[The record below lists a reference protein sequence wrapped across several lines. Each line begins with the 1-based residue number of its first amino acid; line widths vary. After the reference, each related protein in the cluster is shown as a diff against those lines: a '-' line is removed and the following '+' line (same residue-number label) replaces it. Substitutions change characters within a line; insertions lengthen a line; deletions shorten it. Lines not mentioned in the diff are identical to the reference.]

1 MKSAREE
8 QARLLEL
15 QGIDIEI
22 ARLDYRA
29 RTLPVLEKLEQAE
42 RGRDAHKDLAIAGG
56 AERSDVEGELRR
68 AQSDV
73 EQVVGRVEKDQ
84 KLIDSGTV
92 SAKDLENLLGEL
104 KSLGRRKEELEE
116 VELEVMVRL
125 EEINGRIAEHSSER
139 DRFESEA
146 NQLATERDKALAEI
160 DSARRSLLADRQ
172 EIEREINKE
181 LLDLYL
187 KIKESSG
194 GVAAAKLE
202 NGQCLGCHLQINAVE
217 VTRIKALPEDE
228 VVRCDECRRILVR
241 V

>member
-15 QGIDIEI
+15 QGIEIEI

-42 RGRDAHKDLAIAGG
+42 RGRDAHRELAIAGG

-68 AQSDV
+68 AESDV
-73 EQVVGRVEKDQ
+73 EQVVGRIEKDQ

-146 NQLATERDKALAEI
+146 NQLASERDKALAEI

>member
-42 RGRDAHKDLAIAGG
+42 RGRDAHRDLAIAGG

-68 AQSDV
+68 AESDV
-73 EQVVGRVEKDQ
+73 EQVVGRIEKDQ

-125 EEINGRIAEHSSER
+125 EEINGRISEHSSKR

-146 NQLATERDKALAEI
+146 NQLATERDTALAEI
-160 DSARRSLLADRQ
+160 DSARRLLLADRQ

>member
-1 MKSAREE
+1 MKSTAQE
-8 QARLLEL
+8 QIKLLEL

-42 RGRDAHKDLAIAGG
+42 RGRDAHRELAIAGG

-68 AQSDV
+68 AESDV
-73 EQVVGRVEKDQ
+73 EQVVGRIEKDQ

-146 NQLATERDKALAEI
+146 NQLASERDKALAEI

-187 KIKESSG
+187 KIKGSSG

>member
-1 MKSAREE
+1 MKSSREE
-8 QARLLEL
+8 QVRLLDL
-15 QGIDIEI
+15 QEIDIEI
-22 ARLDYRA
+22 TRLDYRA
-29 RTLPVLEKLEQAE
+29 KNLPVLAKLEQAE
-42 RGRDAHKDLAIAGG
+42 RGRDAHKDLAVAGG
-56 AERSDVEGELRR
+56 AERSDVEVELRR
-68 AQSDV
+68 AEADV
-73 EQVVGRVEKDQ
+73 EQVVGRIEKDQ

-125 EEINGRIAEHSSER
+125 EEINGRIAEHSNER
-139 DRFESEA
+139 DRFEAEVA
-146 NQLATERDKALAEI
+146 QLSTERDSALGEI
-160 DSARRSLLADRQ
+160 DSARSSLLADRQ
-172 EIEREINKE
+172 EIENGIGKE
-181 LLDLYL
+181 LMTLYS

-217 VTRIKALPEDE
+217 VTRIKALPDDE

>member
-1 MKSAREE
+1 MKSSRQE
-8 QARLLEL
+8 QVRLLEL

-29 RTLPVLEKLEQAE
+29 KTLPVLEKSEQAE
-42 RGRDAHKDLAIAGG
+42 RGRDAHRDLAIAGG
-56 AERSDVEGELRR
+56 AERSDVEAELRR
-68 AQSDV
+68 AESDV
-73 EQVVGRVEKDQ
+73 EQVVGRIEKDQ

-125 EEINGRIAEHSSER
+125 EEINARITEHSSER

-146 NQLATERDKALAEI
+146 NAHAAERDKALAEI
-160 DSARRSLLADRQ
+160 DSARTSLLADRQ
-172 EIEREINKE
+172 EIESGISKE
-181 LLDLYL
+181 LIELYL
-187 KIKESSG
+187 KVKELNG
-194 GVAAAKLE
+194 GVGAAKLE

-217 VTRIKALPEDE
+217 VTRIKALPDDE

-241 V
+241 I

>member
-1 MKSAREE
+1 MKSSRQE

-22 ARLDYRA
+22 ARLDYKA
-29 RTLPVLEKLEQAE
+29 KTLPVLEKLEQAE
-42 RGRDAHKDLAIAGG
+42 RGRDAHRDLAIAGG
-56 AERSDVEGELRR
+56 AERSDVEAELRR
-68 AQSDV
+68 AESDV
-73 EQVVGRVEKDQ
+73 EQVVGRIEKDQ

-125 EEINGRIAEHSSER
+125 EEINARITEHGSER

-146 NQLATERDKALAEI
+146 NAHVAERDKALAEI
-160 DSARRSLLADRQ
+160 DSARTSLLADRQ
-172 EIEREINKE
+172 EIESGISKE
-181 LLDLYL
+181 LIELYL
-187 KIKESSG
+187 KVRELNG
-194 GVAAAKLE
+194 GVGAAKLE

-217 VTRIKALPEDE
+217 VTRIKALPDDE

-241 V
+241 I

>member
-1 MKSAREE
+1 MKSTAQE
-8 QARLLEL
+8 QIKLLEL

-42 RGRDAHKDLAIAGG
+42 RGRDAHRELAIAGG

-68 AQSDV
+68 AESDV
-73 EQVVGRVEKDQ
+73 EQVVGRIEKDQ

-146 NQLATERDKALAEI
+146 NQLASERDKALAEI

>member
-1 MKSAREE
+1 MKSSQEE
-8 QARLLEL
+8 QLRLLEL

-42 RGRDAHKDLAIAGG
+42 RGRDAHKDLAIAGE
-56 AERSDVEGELRR
+56 AERSDVEAELKR
-68 AQSDV
+68 AESDV
-73 EQVVGRVEKDQ
+73 EQVVGRIEKDQ

-116 VELEVMVRL
+116 VELEAMVRL
-125 EEINGRIAEHSSER
+125 EEINGRITEHSGER
-139 DRFESEA
+139 DRFQSEA
-146 NQLATERDKALAEI
+146 NLLSVERDNAVAEI
-160 DSARRSLLADRQ
+160 DSARNSLFADRK
-172 EIEREINKE
+172 EIEGGISKE
-181 LLDLYL
+181 LLELYL
-187 KIKESSG
+187 KVKDVNG
-194 GVAAAKLE
+194 GIGAAKLE

-217 VTRIKALPEDE
+217 VTRIKALPHDE

>member
-1 MKSAREE
+1 MKSSRQE

-22 ARLDYRA
+22 ARLDYKA
-29 RTLPVLEKLEQAE
+29 KTLPVLEKLEQAE
-42 RGRDAHKDLAIAGG
+42 RGRDAHRDLAIAGG
-56 AERSDVEGELRR
+56 AERSDVEAELRR
-68 AQSDV
+68 AESDV
-73 EQVVGRVEKDQ
+73 EQVVGRIEKDQ

-125 EEINGRIAEHSSER
+125 EEINARITEHSSER

-146 NQLATERDKALAEI
+146 NAHVAERDEALAEI
-160 DSARRSLLADRQ
+160 DSARTSLLADRQ
-172 EIEREINKE
+172 EIESGISKE
-181 LLDLYL
+181 LIELYL
-187 KIKESSG
+187 KVRELNG
-194 GVAAAKLE
+194 GVGAAKLE

-217 VTRIKALPEDE
+217 VTRIKALPDDE

-241 V
+241 I

>member
-8 QARLLEL
+8 QSRLLEL

-68 AQSDV
+68 AESDV
-73 EQVVGRVEKDQ
+73 EQVVGRIEKDQ

-139 DRFESEA
+139 DRYEAEA
-146 NQLATERDKALAEI
+146 NQLATERDRALGEI
-160 DSARRSLLADRQ
+160 ESAKRSLLADRH
-172 EIEREINKE
+172 EIERGISKE

>member
-1 MKSAREE
+1 VKSSRQE
-8 QARLLEL
+8 QVRLLEL
-15 QGIDIEI
+15 QGVDIEI

-29 RTLPVLEKLEQAE
+29 KTLPVLEKLEQAE
-42 RGRDAHKDLAIAGG
+42 RGRDAHRDLAIAGG
-56 AERSDVEGELRR
+56 AERSDVEAELRR
-68 AQSDV
+68 AESDV
-73 EQVVGRVEKDQ
+73 EQVVGRIEKDQ

-125 EEINGRIAEHSSER
+125 EEINARITEHSSER

-146 NQLATERDKALAEI
+146 YAHAAERDKALAEI
-160 DSARRSLLADRQ
+160 DSARTSLLADRQ
-172 EIEREINKE
+172 EIESGISKE
-181 LLDLYL
+181 LIELYL
-187 KIKESSG
+187 KVRELNG
-194 GVAAAKLE
+194 GVGAAKLE

-217 VTRIKALPEDE
+217 VTRIKALPDDE

-241 V
+241 I

>member
-1 MKSAREE
+1 MKSSRQE
-8 QARLLEL
+8 QARLLEI

-29 RTLPVLEKLEQAE
+29 KTLPVLEKLEQAE
-42 RGRDAHKDLAIAGG
+42 RGRDAHRDLAIAGG
-56 AERSDVEGELRR
+56 AERSDVEEELRR
-68 AQSDV
+68 AESDV
-73 EQVVGRVEKDQ
+73 EQVVGRIEKDQ

-125 EEINGRIAEHSSER
+125 EEINARITEHSNER

-146 NQLATERDKALAEI
+146 NAHAAERDKALAEI
-160 DSARRSLLADRQ
+160 DGARTSLLADRQ
-172 EIEREINKE
+172 EIESGISKE
-181 LLDLYL
+181 LIELYL
-187 KIKESSG
+187 KVREMNG
-194 GVAAAKLE
+194 GVGAAKLE

-241 V
+241 I

>member
-42 RGRDAHKDLAIAGG
+42 RGRDAHRELAIAGG

-68 AQSDV
+68 AESDV
-73 EQVVGRVEKDQ
+73 EQVVGRIEKDQ

-146 NQLATERDKALAEI
+146 NQLASERDKALAEI

>member
-1 MKSAREE
+1 MKSSRQE

-29 RTLPVLEKLEQAE
+29 KTLPVLEKLEQAE
-42 RGRDAHKDLAIAGG
+42 RGRDAHRDLAIAGG
-56 AERSDVEGELRR
+56 AERSDVEAELRR
-68 AQSDV
+68 AESDV
-73 EQVVGRVEKDQ
+73 EKVVGRIEKDK

-125 EEINGRIAEHSSER
+125 EEINARITEHSSER

-146 NQLATERDKALAEI
+146 NAHAAERDKALAEI
-160 DSARRSLLADRQ
+160 DSARTSLLADRQ
-172 EIEREINKE
+172 EIESGISKE
-181 LLDLYL
+181 LIELYL
-187 KIKESSG
+187 KVKELNG
-194 GVAAAKLE
+194 GVGAAKLE

-217 VTRIKALPEDE
+217 VTRIKALPDDE

-241 V
+241 I